1 MAGQDITVGS
11 GYVITTGGGSIS
23 AHALAGDIDTGSDAQ
38 GYHFNRNASS
48 LSAAYNLQNG
58 LGGISTAA
66 GGDVTLIAGGN
77 VTSVLPG
84 KGVYYYDGNQE
95 TPDNGSDYTTAGSGA
110 YGSQPG
116 NVTIVAGG
124 DVTGHYLVANGT
136 GSIFAGVQMDANG
149 NPIKDSSGNYVLGTS
164 GSAGTDQLNP
174 NLALSLVSG
183 GWNVTAAQN
192 IILQEVR
199 NPNGVFDINGGSAY
213 NHYFNYAPG
222 DYVNLSAG
230 NLVQLGASSSL
241 LPRLTGITVPIIYP
255 SILNVTAGAGGVI
268 LTGDSTFNQLI
279 LFPSPQGSLTIN
291 TTDGG
296 SLVSNLP
303 FIQGDP
309 QIFNL
314 IVSDSGRDQYTT
326 SGNFG
331 INDHAASPVHLDA
344 STPIV
349 LNITGDMDLV
359 FLDAPEAAQITVGG
373 NMNNCGFQGMN
384 LSANDVTSI
393 NVTGD
398 IYNRSAFTS
407 VTLDLSQNGVQAPN
421 MDYLSEAYGNQI
433 GTTSISIATLL
444 SSLYYNSSTHV
455 LTYQNI
461 PGVTLASVL
470 NLLQNL
476 TVQVYKNGVPQW
488 TDSSDTTPLTTT
500 VSVLTPATAQAL
512 LAQYNALG
520 ATPYN
525 AGSYGYIIGGGGQFD
540 ITARTID
547 LGTSAGIQSEGVGL
561 YTVRGS
567 YPLASLFGTGG
578 VFDHGA
584 DIAIITTGNH
594 SAGETATGDLIGDLD
609 MYSSSIASLA
619 GGNISIFA
627 GGDVNSGAADF
638 SVNTL
643 SARGIYSTSG
653 GNVSVYANGNIN
665 VNGSRIATYDGGNVT
680 VESLNGDV
688 NAGNGGTG
696 YVGVQQY
703 NVNPDT
709 HVVTPDSA
717 TIPGS
722 GILTTT
728 FLDSQN
734 VVGNILVVTPNGNI
748 IASAGGIVQWPV
760 NGADA
765 SAATTVLLAGKQ
777 PILDTGATGNDV
789 VQLYIY
795 DATTGTW
802 ELEKGALQIIS
813 VYNKKAGINE
823 KQIEDEP
830 VLSDQNIVTFGP
842 TIQVVPTG
850 TSIATPISLTQIL
863 DASGHPLLDANGNPL
878 YVKTADASRQ
888 IVEYVQGKITPY
900 LDAGGDPVNVSVPLD
915 ASGNPISN
923 SQGNTILVMGRNI
936 DANDSGVIG
945 REVYLDATGNITGV
959 FFGQDVSLNSLQN
972 VNATVLAPGTVNVN
986 AIGDISGKYIGLTG
1000 ITADAG
1006 SGDPT
1011 LLSQNVNDTGG
1022 LTPTQTGFT
1031 QGTTANATSQGMA
1044 SDNSA
1049 SPAKNADT
1057 TATDD
1062 DEKKKGKQAVLE
1074 QKTGR
1079 VTVLLPPKHL
1089 SQNQNSNNN
1098 L

>member
-1 MAGQDITVGS
+1 MD
-11 GYVITTGGGSIS
+11 
-23 AHALAGDIDTGSDAQ
+23 
-38 GYHFNRNASS
+38 R
-48 LSAAYNLQNG
+48 
-58 LGGISTAA
+58 
-66 GGDVTLIAGGN
+66 
-77 VTSVLPG
+77 
-84 KGVYYYDGNQE
+84 
-95 TPDNGSDYTTAGSGA
+95 
-110 YGSQPG
+110 QP
-116 NVTIVAGG
+116 
-124 DVTGHYLVANGT
+124 
-136 GSIFAGVQMDANG
+136 
-149 NPIKDSSGNYVLGTS
+149 
-164 GSAGTDQLNP
+164 
-174 NLALSLVSG
+174 
-183 GWNVTAAQN
+183 
-192 IILQEVR
+192 
-199 NPNGVFDINGGSAY
+199 
-213 NHYFNYAPG
+213 
-222 DYVNLSAG
+222 
-230 NLVQLGASSSL
+230 
-241 LPRLTGITVPIIYP
+241 
-255 SILNVTAGAGGVI
+255 
-268 LTGDSTFNQLI
+268 
-279 LFPSPQGSLTIN
+279 
-291 TTDGG
+291 
-296 SLVSNLP
+296 
-303 FIQGDP
+303 
-309 QIFNL
+309 
-314 IVSDSGRDQYTT
+314 
-326 SGNFG
+326 
-331 INDHAASPVHLDA
+331 
-344 STPIV
+344 
-349 LNITGDMDLV
+349 
-359 FLDAPEAAQITVGG
+359 
-373 NMNNCGFQGMN
+373 
-384 LSANDVTSI
+384 
-393 NVTGD
+393 
-398 IYNRSAFTS
+398 
-407 VTLDLSQNGVQAPN
+407 
-421 MDYLSEAYGNQI
+421 
-433 GTTSISIATLL
+433 
-444 SSLYYNSSTHV
+444 
-455 LTYQNI
+455 
-461 PGVTLASVL
+461 
-470 NLLQNL
+470 
-476 TVQVYKNGVPQW
+476 
-488 TDSSDTTPLTTT
+488 SDTIPLTTT
-500 VSVLTPATAQAL
+500 VSVLTPRNRHRHL

-520 ATPYN
+520 AIPYN
-525 AGSYGYIIGGGGQFD
+525 AGSYGYIIGGGGQFN

-584 DIAIITTGNH
+584 DITITTTGNH

-619 GGNISIFA
+619 GGNISIYA
-627 GGDVNSGAADF
+627 GGDVNAGSADF

-850 TSIATPISLTQIL
+850 TSTATPVSLTQIL

-1079 VTVLLPPKHL
+1079 VTVFCRRNIYPKTRT
-1089 SQNQNSNNN
+1089 SNNN